1 MIFIDSEIKKRLRRW
16 GSLVVQRSA
25 QTVCMDENEASV
37 FKLRKTIGLDFEK
50 SRAGWAKKLSAQPVE
65 MKGI

>member
-1 MIFIDSEIKKRLRRW
+1 
-16 GSLVVQRSA
+16 
-25 QTVCMDENEASV
+25 MDENEASV